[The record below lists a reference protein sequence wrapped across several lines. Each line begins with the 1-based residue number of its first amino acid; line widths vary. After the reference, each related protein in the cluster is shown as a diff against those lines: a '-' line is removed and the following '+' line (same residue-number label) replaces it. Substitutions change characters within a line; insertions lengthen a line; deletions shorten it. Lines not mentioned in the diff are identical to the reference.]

1 MKNNEKTAKVCIGV
15 LVAAALAAAATG
27 AGDKIA
33 ENRASKTSEAATVT
47 NDNGSVTRTFVE
59 CNVKTNGN
67 MVTEHRRETRT
78 TLDTAGNVLENS
90 TSEYSQ
96 SYTVGEE
103 PAFSVST
110 TIRAPGAA
118 AMPGTAPADSF
129 LGLKF
134 GDEWKGSTNFLAQTK
149 DATMLAVE
157 FTPEKK
163 LDGFDKYIAFLTP
176 KTRKIAKIYA
186 CAKEAVDP
194 GARWHRNYIVQALE
208 KRYGA
213 WPRLCSY
220 MRPAYRFDL
229 GGGRH
234 ILACLADASA
244 DWQTVLSAWDDSLV
258 ALAEDESEEARNE
271 ARKAAKETRQKRV
284 DAAADAF

>member
-1 MKNNEKTAKVCIGV
+1 MKKESRTAKAFTGV
-15 LVAAALAAAATG
+15 LAAVAIAAAAAG
-27 AGDKIA
+27 AGGKGA
-33 ENRASKTSEAATVT
+33 ENRSSKTSEAAVVT

-78 TLDTAGNVLENS
+78 TLDTEGNVLENS

-96 SYTVGEE
+96 SYTVGGE
-103 PAFSVST
+103 PAFSISSKF
-110 TIRAPGAA
+110 RAPGAA
-118 AMPGTAPADSF
+118 SAAEADADSF

-134 GDEWKGSTNFLAQTK
+134 GETWSGSTNWIEQAK

-157 FTPEKK
+157 FEPAKK

-176 KTRKIAKIYA
+176 KTRKIAKVYA

-194 GARWHRNYIVQALE
+194 GARWHRHYIVEALE
-208 KRYGA
+208 KKYGA

-229 GGGRH
+229 AGGRH
-234 ILACLADASA
+234 VLACLADASSE
-244 DWQTVLSAWDDSLV
+244 WQTVLSAWDDKLV
-258 ALAEDESEEARNE
+258 ALAEDESESARIE
-271 ARKAAKETRQKRV
+271 ARKAAKEVRQKRV